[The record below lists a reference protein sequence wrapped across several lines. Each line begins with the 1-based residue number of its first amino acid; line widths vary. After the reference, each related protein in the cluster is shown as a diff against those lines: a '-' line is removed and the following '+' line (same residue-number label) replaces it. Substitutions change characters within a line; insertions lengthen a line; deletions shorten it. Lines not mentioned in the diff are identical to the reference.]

1 MQKIIVILLTL
12 LMSVSWSAQSR
23 DLESEEIELRETPQ
37 NMYDTL
43 HKSLSFPIVFK
54 NREQFERVA
63 QEQGYKPAEFMHLL
77 QLLARLNMEPNVKSK
92 VGVQD
97 ANTIIALL
105 ASIAESPYEQA
116 FAAMLKGRYIGRTE
130 QKYQEAITLY
140 NEALSRINDS
150 FDIEAMLLK
159 HTIHEH
165 LGGLHLVIRQ
175 DVPALMHFH
184 TYRDIAYKLRNDYLI
199 AAAESKLGHYYNKN
213 QQLTKSLQHY
223 SEAIRLSNRSNYPSM
238 KTHLQLQ
245 LAKVYRDLK
254 QWDEALKNA
263 HEAADGFKKMGN
275 DTYLS
280 SCMTVIAMVYGEQG
294 DWNKAIDYYLNA
306 QQLDAKRGN
315 YIAQGLNYHNL
326 GQAYSNIS
334 DNTNALKYLLMA
346 NQIFQEKQSHHYL
359 VYNELLIGEV
369 AKTNQDWPLMMSHAD
384 NALVLATELKLMDE
398 QKSALTLIALAAE
411 NLGEQDKT
419 IETQKRIIE
428 LSSQEQNT
436 DKAPSV
442 SPSTLAEQQLKLE
455 LSLLQNKFNEAQQ
468 ETQNTYNLLVLC
480 GFILALFIV
489 IVLIQLKSRRQI
501 NIENKALAQLSLQE
515 AFTHHLG
522 YAALLA
528 HLSPGHLNQ
537 KQPSTAALG
546 LIEFP
551 EHVTTDLHY
560 GQYFAN
566 TINTKLA
573 ALISDAL
580 SLPVYVIRQ
589 GVFAVRF
596 NHAIEPEQIISQIR
610 QYLDRQALTQTFK
623 LGFINL
629 PLLVKSEMKMAPQ
642 LQFETVQMALACA
655 RSITTQGDHYVCL
668 RALDFVP
675 PTLFANPLFLHLE
688 KGIERGLIRV
698 ETNANKDDIHW
709 PCWENNQYR
718 QLLENI

>member
-12 LMSVSWSAQSR
+12 LMSVSWSVQSR
-23 DLESEEIELRETPQ
+23 DLESEEVELRETPQ

-54 NREQFERVA
+54 NREQFEHVA

-97 ANTIIALL
+97 ANAIIALL

-116 FAAMLKGRYIGRTE
+116 FVAMLKGRYIGRTE

-326 GQAYSNIS
+326 GQAYSNIR

-411 NLGEQDKT
+411 NLGEQGKT
-419 IETQKRIIE
+419 IETQKQIIE

-468 ETQNTYNLLVLC
+468 ETKNTYKLLVLC
-480 GFILALFIV
+480 GFILALFI
-489 IVLIQLKSRRQI
+489 IIMLIQLKSRRQI
-501 NIENKALAQLSLQE
+501 KIENKALAQLSQQE

-528 HLSPGHLNQ
+528 HLNQ

-596 NHAIEPEQIISQIR
+596 NHGIEPEQIISQIR

-642 LQFETVQMALACA
+642 LQFETAQMALACA
-655 RSITTQGDHYVCL
+655 RSIPTQGDHYVSL

-709 PCWENNQYR
+709 PCWENNRYR

>member
-12 LMSVSWSAQSR
+12 LMSVSWSVQSR
-23 DLESEEIELRETPQ
+23 DLESEEVELRETPQ

-54 NREQFERVA
+54 NREQFEHVA

-97 ANTIIALL
+97 ANAIIALL

-116 FAAMLKGRYIGRTE
+116 FVAMLKGRYIGRTE

-315 YIAQGLNYHNL
+315 YIA
-326 GQAYSNIS
+326 
-334 DNTNALKYLLMA
+334 K
-346 NQIFQEKQSHHYL
+346 
-359 VYNELLIGEV
+359 V
-369 AKTNQDWPLMMSHAD
+369 
-384 NALVLATELKLMDE
+384 
-398 QKSALTLIALAAE
+398 
-411 NLGEQDKT
+411 
-419 IETQKRIIE
+419 
-428 LSSQEQNT
+428 
-436 DKAPSV
+436 
-442 SPSTLAEQQLKLE
+442 
-455 LSLLQNKFNEAQQ
+455 
-468 ETQNTYNLLVLC
+468 
-480 GFILALFIV
+480 
-489 IVLIQLKSRRQI
+489 
-501 NIENKALAQLSLQE
+501 
-515 AFTHHLG
+515 
-522 YAALLA
+522 
-528 HLSPGHLNQ
+528 
-537 KQPSTAALG
+537 
-546 LIEFP
+546 
-551 EHVTTDLHY
+551 
-560 GQYFAN
+560 
-566 TINTKLA
+566 
-573 ALISDAL
+573 
-580 SLPVYVIRQ
+580 
-589 GVFAVRF
+589 
-596 NHAIEPEQIISQIR
+596 
-610 QYLDRQALTQTFK
+610 
-623 LGFINL
+623 
-629 PLLVKSEMKMAPQ
+629 
-642 LQFETVQMALACA
+642 
-655 RSITTQGDHYVCL
+655 
-668 RALDFVP
+668 
-675 PTLFANPLFLHLE
+675 
-688 KGIERGLIRV
+688 
-698 ETNANKDDIHW
+698 
-709 PCWENNQYR
+709 
-718 QLLENI
+718 

>member
-97 ANTIIALL
+97 ANAIIALL

-468 ETQNTYNLLVLC
+468 ETKNTHNLLVLC

-501 NIENKALAQLSLQE
+501 NIKNKALSQLSLQE